1 MCVLPTTAG
10 MPYPQNLQT
19 ALEVEEVVR
28 QHGATP
34 ATIAIIAGQPCIGEG
49 TSTSVSQPKCGAS
62 SCRLLWGME
71 LTVSGS
77 GFGVFDTSGNSS
89 GTECRELLLG
99 PTPAASPPVLDCCNP
114 NRACRQHPT
123 FQAGTA
129 GGATHPHH
137 PTHARLC
144 HRRCAPAHT
153 GCDRQQLEHIARKS
167 LSVRKV
173 SRRDMPLVVGSGLDG
188 ATTVSGTMLL
198 AARAGIKVFVTG
210 GIGGVHR

>member
-1 MCVLPTTAG
+1 

-49 TSTSVSQPKCGAS
+49 AS
-62 SCRLLWGME
+62 NYPAQSA
-71 LTVSGS
+71 
-77 GFGVFDTSGNSS
+77 
-89 GTECRELLLG
+89 ELLLG
-99 PTPAASPPVLDCCNP
+99 PTPAASSLVPGRCGSANQQAQLVQATAPPHTRPPVPPLP
-114 NRACRQHPT
+114 
-123 FQAGTA
+123 
-129 GGATHPHH
+129 
-137 PTHARLC
+137 LC
-144 HRRCAPAHT
+144 A
-153 GCDRQQLEHIARKS
+153 GCDRQQLEHIARKG